1 MCNCIVEGIP
11 FTAHIS
17 GTLETEDN
25 ITLTL
30 AATVGRDEAGNYLRD
45 ATVTG
50 SDGVAVTSLIYYID
64 RTHKKGW
71 LIDKLNGSAE
81 SWEFQEPPLASDPRF
96 QNWTF
101 MGWCEEE
108 GNLRKNI
115 AGIECVGVVFK
126 PENNPGAAVFSGTLW
141 LVKELYEVLG
151 EEGAIGGRPYVWKA
165 TRLDRQAPE
174 FPPVQRGTL

>member
-1 MCNCIVEGIP
+1 MCNCIVECIP

-101 MGWCEEE
+101 MGW
-108 GNLRKNI
+108 
-115 AGIECVGVVFK
+115 
-126 PENNPGAAVFSGTLW
+126 
-141 LVKELYEVLG
+141 
-151 EEGAIGGRPYVWKA
+151 
-165 TRLDRQAPE
+165 
-174 FPPVQRGTL
+174 